1 MLDSGRSLI
10 YCLDLG
16 NGDCFTIGEGKL
28 VNAVDISVFGIFIVV
43 LKTDSILLFSQVGA
57 FLKLFKFNFSS
68 TPIAVTHTFDTILV
82 TGGNKEIYQ
91 FVIDLDN

>member
-16 NGDCFTIGEGKL
+16 NGDCFTIGKTSECHGH
-28 VNAVDISVFGIFIVV
+28 IHFGIFIVV

-57 FLKLFKFNFSS
+57 FLKLFNFNFSS